1 MKKRWTAVLALL
13 LSALLLCGCA
23 GADAAL
29 DTLFGQAGER
39 DAARELCRF
48 EDMPYE
54 RPDSEAF
61 AALAGFSATLFCT
74 DFLSFIVLV

>member
-39 DAARELCRF
+39 DAARV
-48 EDMPYE
+48 DADE
-54 RPDSEAF
+54 REPLG
-61 AALAGFSATLFCT
+61 AAVLF
-74 DFLSFIVLV
+74 DYLMRHAHEYAANVLLREHDG